1 MPNIMS
7 QSTSDSLP
15 EWLPSKQISLGLD
28 LRGGSHLLLEVKVDV
43 VIAERLE
50 ALVDSIRTEL
60 RKEGIAYSN
69 LGSSGHI
76 ARVTIKNPNDI
87 EKAYSLINPIDSGF
101 ITATSDNGLV
111 TVTMSE
117 QALSQR
123 RISAV
128 EQSIEIVRRRID
140 ETGVREPTI
149 VRQGEER
156 ILVQLPG
163 IDDPERV
170 KRLLGKTAKL
180 TFHLV

>member
-1 MPNIMS
+1 MIRIPKWKVISILAVCLLGIMFAAPNIMDK
-7 QSTSDSLP
+7 TSADALP
-15 EWLPSKQISLGLD
+15 SWLPSKQISLGLD
-28 LRGGSHLLLEVKVDV
+28 LQGGSHLLLEVKVDV

-60 RKEGIAYSN
+60 RKENIAYSN
-69 LGSSGHI
+69 LGSDGHVG
-76 ARVTIKNPNDI
+76 RVTIKNPNDI

-101 ITATSDNGLV
+101 VTETSDNGLV

-149 VRQGEER
+149 
-156 ILVQLPG
+156 
-163 IDDPERV
+163 
-170 KRLLGKTAKL
+170 
-180 TFHLV
+180 